1 MTDPGLEAKLGSLRF
16 QRRLR
21 VALVVQDVADA
32 LMSAND
38 VTGALVCVC
47 VSGVWVSKGRT

>member
-1 MTDPGLEAKLGSLRF
+1 MTDPGLEAKLGALRF

-32 LMSAND
+32 LMSVND
-38 VTGALVCVC
+38 VTGEWLEAVC
-47 VSGVWVSKGRT
+47 